1 MYTFPLS
8 GHQLKLKKEMTI
20 SLLNSLASAGEEHSI
35 EFMYIK
41 VTLFEVVV
49 WTATTMTLFLID
61 KSNIY
66 LSNLAK
72 EIVKIILLTL

>member
-1 MYTFPLS
+1 
-8 GHQLKLKKEMTI
+8 MTI
-20 SLLNSLASAGEEHSI
+20 SLLNSLVGACVEHSI